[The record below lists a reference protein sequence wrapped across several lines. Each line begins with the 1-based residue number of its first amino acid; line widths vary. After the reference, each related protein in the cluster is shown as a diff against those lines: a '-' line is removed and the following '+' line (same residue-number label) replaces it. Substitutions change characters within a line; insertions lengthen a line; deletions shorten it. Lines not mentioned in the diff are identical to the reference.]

1 MFEAYFRDAIKGYY
15 RHLAIIQ
22 SSNYLSDVFQLIDEY
37 LQINPKPITIYAFHP
52 WIPEAKERFKLFRQK
67 FDKIIDIDYSNSEK
81 YLGQSGDLVILDN
94 VNDFRPNYIAR
105 FVDMAKGGGLIIIY
119 TDDILRDK
127 LYRSSLTRDGVVK
140 NLFEKRF
147 LKEAKTHRGVILINE
162 GKVNFLQYSSAETS
176 KAFKK
181 IPNKPKVPL
190 VLHELCLS
198 ADQNK
203 VLEESLFV
211 LDKGKRVLVIT
222 AARGRGKSAA
232 VGILLSYMVYKYQG
246 EMSNIIITSPTYY
259 SSQEIFNFL
268 IKGLETLK
276 MRFNVRKSKD
286 GKIMGVRSGDI
297 RVKWVSP
304 ELAKDEEGDIIV
316 VDEAAAIGLENLD
329 YIIRA
334 WEKSILVTT
343 IHGYEG
349 SGKAFIKYINK
360 LKNSVLLKHIKME
373 YPIRYAKG
381 DPIEKYIYDVMLLDA
396 ESPEVSNITQPK
408 ILEISQEALYSDNN
422 LLKSVYGILVEA
434 HYRNSP
440 DDLMILGDMA
450 FQKIVV
456 LFSEDKPV
464 GVAQIVYEGSLS
476 ENQII
481 NIANGMKNEGH
492 LIPHRIIKYARL
504 MEFGK
509 LKGWRIMRIAVSPD
523 HQGKGLGSEIL
534 KEISNKAKDEKV
546 DWLGSSFIADPL
558 VLKFWIKNGFI
569 PVYLSSIKNE
579 ELNGYSVIVIKPMNE
594 MVKEMVIRLSTLLKD
609 KLLRTSH
616 QVYFNLNPVTIALLL
631 KNTHWTGLRYQEIP
645 GLYID
650 KIKAY
655 LSGKVPYNTVAEAAH
670 YIVTKYF
677 LELKSD
683 IGLDFEAALVARVL
697 QGKSWYHAGIMLG
710 LPNKEVENRVKL
722 GLSKILELYE

>member
-1 MFEAYFRDAIKGYY
+1 
-15 RHLAIIQ
+15 
-22 SSNYLSDVFQLIDEY
+22 
-37 LQINPKPITIYAFHP
+37 
-52 WIPEAKERFKLFRQK
+52 
-67 FDKIIDIDYSNSEK
+67 
-81 YLGQSGDLVILDN
+81 
-94 VNDFRPNYIAR
+94 
-105 FVDMAKGGGLIIIY
+105 
-119 TDDILRDK
+119 
-127 LYRSSLTRDGVVK
+127 
-140 NLFEKRF
+140 
-147 LKEAKTHRGVILINE
+147 
-162 GKVNFLQYSSAETS
+162 
-176 KAFKK
+176 
-181 IPNKPKVPL
+181 
-190 VLHELCLS
+190 
-198 ADQNK
+198 
-203 VLEESLFV
+203 LEESLFV

-232 VGILLSYMVYKYQG
+232 VGILLSYIVYKYQG
-246 EMSNIIITSPTYY
+246 EMSTIIITSPTYY

-286 GKIMGVRSGDI
+286 GKIMGVKSGDI

-304 ELAKDEEGDIIV
+304 ELAKDEDGDIVI

-396 ESPEVSNITQPK
+396 ESPDVSNITQPK

-631 KNTHWTGLRYQEIP
+631 KNTHWTGLQYQEIP

-683 IGLDFEAALVARVL
+683 IGLDFEAPLVARVL